1 MTVSPIGRATDR
13 IEGPLK
19 VTGRAPYAAD
29 YHHAGLVYGHLVL
42 STIARGTVR
51 SMDVSRAEAAP
62 GVIAVYTP
70 FRPLGLNTSATVQRP
85 ENYVPLQDTGVRF
98 RGQIIGLVVA
108 DTIERA
114 RDAAALVT
122 ADYEAVTPRTSLT
135 GPGVPRGPV
144 QVLAPGVAS
153 IDEALTSSPVTVTT
167 SVFQHAQHHVS
178 MEPHA
183 TTAVWQD
190 DQLTVYCGAQRPQQS
205 APTIAALLGVE
216 PAKVR
221 LICRHTGGGF
231 GGRSPVWSEALVCA
245 AAARALG
252 RPLKVVLSREQV
264 FVSAG
269 HRSAVRQTVRLG
281 AEADGR
287 LIALSHETDAELPAV
302 GGWQLM
308 PAQHTSGVSYRTPNI
323 RLDQRQVTLD
333 TPATQAMRAPGE
345 APGAFALE
353 TAVDELAVRTGVDPV
368 ELRLRNHA
376 TEDPIEGHRFSSKY
390 LDQCYRIGA
399 MRFGWNRRPARP
411 GSRRDGD
418 WLVGMGMAGAIYPT
432 DRRPAS
438 ARVRFR
444 DDGHAVV
451 ASGTSDMGTGAWT
464 MLAVAGADALGL
476 PVGAVVPEL
485 GDSSLPPGGVGAVG
499 SRVTTSTVPAVQAAC
514 RSAVEALVRAAVD
527 HPRSPF
533 TGLDPAQVRYR
544 RGRVEARG
552 KSVSFRDL
560 LRTIG
565 VPFVEAMGNVAPDE
579 SSNYLF
585 YAYGA
590 HFCEV
595 RVHRLTRETRVSRF
609 TGVFDVG
616 TVVNAKATR
625 SQLAGGIIWG
635 IGHALLESDPIEPDG
650 RYAAANMADYLVP
663 VHADIPEI
671 DVHWLDRPDPNL
683 SEFGGRG
690 VGELSTV
697 GSAAAIGN
705 AVFNATGIRVH
716 ELPITVDKLL

>member
-1 MTVSPIGRATDR
+1 MTVSPIGRETDR
-13 IEGPLK
+13 VEGPLK

-29 YHHAGLVYGHLVL
+29 YPHAGLVHGHLVL
-42 STIARGTVR
+42 ATIGRGTVR

-62 GVIAVYTP
+62 GVLAVFTP
-70 FRPLGLNTSATVQRP
+70 FRPLGLGGSAAGQRP
-85 ENYVPLQDTGVRF
+85 ENYVPMQDDAVRF

-122 ADYEAVTPRTSLT
+122 ADYAVTPPRTTLA
-135 GPGVPRGPV
+135 GPGVSRAPV
-144 QVLAPGVAS
+144 QALAPGVAS
-153 IDEALTSSPVTVTT
+153 IEEALTSSPVTVTT
-167 SVFQHAQHHVS
+167 SVSQHAQHHVS

-190 DQLTVYCGAQRPQQS
+190 DQLTVYCGSQRPQQN
-205 APTIAALLGVE
+205 APAIAACLGVE

-231 GGRSPVWSEALVCA
+231 GGRAPVWSEAVVCS
-245 AAARALG
+245 AAARVLG

-269 HRSAVRQTVRLG
+269 HRPAVRQTVRLG
-281 AEADGR
+281 AERDGR
-287 LIALSHETDAELPAV
+287 LIALSHESDAESPAV

-308 PAQHTSGVSYRTPNI
+308 PGQHTSAVSYRTPNI
-323 RLDQRQVTLD
+323 RIDQRLVTLD
-333 TPATQAMRAPGE
+333 TPATWAMRAPGE
-345 APGAFALE
+345 APGSFALE
-353 TAVDELAVRTGVDPV
+353 TAIDELAERTGVDPV

-376 TEDPIEGHRFSSKY
+376 THDPVEGRPFSSKY
-390 LDQCYRIGA
+390 LNQCYRIGA
-399 MRFGWNRRPARP
+399 MRFGWNRRPVRP
-411 GSRRDGD
+411 ASRRDGD

-432 DRRPAS
+432 DRRAAS

-444 DDGHAVV
+444 DDGRAAV

-464 MLAVAGADALGL
+464 MLAVAGADELGL
-476 PVGAVVPEL
+476 PVSAVVPEL
-485 GDSSLPPGGVGAVG
+485 GDSSLPAGGVGAVG

-514 RSAVEALVRAAVD
+514 RSAVEALVRAAVE

-533 TGLDPAQVRYR
+533 TGLDPADVRYR
-544 RGRVEARG
+544 QGRIEARG
-552 KSVSFRDL
+552 TSIRFRDL
-560 LRTIG
+560 LRAIG
-565 VPFVEAMGNVAPDE
+565 VPVVEAIGTVTPDE
-579 SSNYLF
+579 NTNYLF
-585 YAYGA
+585 YGYGA

-616 TVVNAKATR
+616 TVVNAKAAR
-625 SQLAGGIIWG
+625 SQLVGGIIWG
-635 IGHALLESDPIEPDG
+635 LGHALLEGDPLEPDG
-650 RYAAANMADYLVP
+650 RYAAANMAEYLVP

-671 DVHWLDRPDPNL
+671 DVHWLDHPDPHL

-690 VGELSTV
+690 LGEISTV
-697 GSAAAIGN
+697 GAAAAIGN
-705 AVFNATGIRVH
+705 AVFNATGIRVRD
-716 ELPITVDKLL
+716 LPITIDKLL